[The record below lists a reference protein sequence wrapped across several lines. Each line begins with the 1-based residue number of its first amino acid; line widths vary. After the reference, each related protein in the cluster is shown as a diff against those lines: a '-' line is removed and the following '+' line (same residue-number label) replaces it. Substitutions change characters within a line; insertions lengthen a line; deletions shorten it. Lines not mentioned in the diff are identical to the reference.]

1 MLEDEIF
8 NLRKQLDE
16 SVITGKNYE
25 EIYNLSIKLDV
36 LIAKYYIK
44 RGKSK
49 K

>member
-1 MLEDEIF
+1 MLEDEIC

>member
-1 MLEDEIF
+1 MLEDEIC

-16 SVITGKNYE
+16 SFMTGKKYD

-36 LIAKYYIK
+36 LIAKYYVK
-44 RGKSK
+44 REKNK